1 MKRHRMGK
9 RLLLLPVVLPAIY
22 LAFYGSYYIEGS
34 AVHAEDILKEI
45 SIPYP
50 AVIAH
55 RGASIV
61 APESTR
67 PAYEVARDLG
77 VGYFEADLQRTAD
90 GRIVVFHDATLE
102 RTSNVEQV
110 FPDRVDDEIGN
121 FTLEELKQLEY
132 GSWFHPE
139 FEGLDILTLEE
150 LIEIARAGDWTPG
163 LILESKHPYKY
174 PGIEEDIVSILREN
188 RWIPDGP
195 PGHRIEQEYRAS
207 MSSADDPATSVL
219 PAADHTKTI
228 FFSFSLNSLREFKR
242 LAPTKPRLLLVADNT
257 ISRRQWLT
265 WLDIAEPIAHG
276 IGPKG
281 FMAWPWHIA
290 AAHNRG
296 LFVFPYTINYLWQ
309 VQVLSRFQ
317 AAGFITDR
325 PEVVIDFLNGINGIT
340 AGEIRGADP

>member
-1 MKRHRMGK
+1 MNRTRFRM
-9 RLLLLPVVLPAIY
+9 RYFLLPVFLLTVY

-34 AVHAEDILKEI
+34 AVHAEDLLTEMGN
-45 SIPYP
+45 PYP

-67 PAYEVARDLG
+67 SAYEIARDLG
-77 VGYFEADLQRTAD
+77 VDYFEADLQRTAD
-90 GRIVVFHDATLE
+90 GRIVIFHDATLE
-102 RTSNVEQV
+102 RTSNVAQV
-110 FPDRVDDEIGN
+110 FPDRVGEEIGR
-121 FTLEELKQLEY
+121 FTLEELRRLEY
-132 GSWFHPE
+132 GSWFHPD
-139 FEGLDILTLEE
+139 FEGLEILTLED
-150 LIEIARAGDWTPG
+150 LIEIARGGDRIPG

-174 PGIEEDIVSILREN
+174 PGIEEDIVAVLSESGWMR
-188 RWIPDGP
+188 DGP
-195 PGHRIEQEYRAS
+195 PGHRIEQEHRTTS
-207 MSSADDPATSVL
+207 SSADDPESAVV
-219 PAADHTKTI
+219 PVEDRTKTI
-228 FFSFSLNSLREFKR
+228 FFSFSFNSLREFKR
-242 LAPTKPRLLLVADNT
+242 LAPLKPRILLVADNT

-296 LFVFPYTINYLWQ
+296 IFVFPYTINHLWQ
-309 VQVLSRFQ
+309 IQVLSRFQ

-325 PEVVIDFLNGINGIT
+325 PKVVMDFLNGINGIT
-340 AGEIRGADP
+340 AGEKRGLEP